1 MQGGHMTV
9 LVTGGDSKKIS
20 SIFIVTIMLFS
31 ILASVKLVDEV
42 EASST
47 GNLSITNS
55 SPSQDDFIPAYVA
68 TYFEATIE
76 NNHNLV
82 SPARDID
89 WFVCLGEEVANNC
102 ISNSFDSGKISVT
115 NMVPGANE
123 TFVSRDPFY
132 PNGLNETLTVVY
144 QFDELD
150 TNPSNDVFTFQ
161 INSSLLFTDIRLDYD
176 ENIIDNIPA
185 LVERDDKKMFNNN
198 TIYSIP
204 FSASANLCNTCL
216 VNATVGWQL
225 WTHNESE
232 MLKQS
237 YQYSTNFPAFS
248 FYKTFTMNLPDFS
261 FEEDGEFTLLYG
273 IFNSTGDPYG
283 DMFEHNNLHN
293 TQITINSDM
302 NIEIDSLSPSHNP
315 SSTTY
320 YYGMDM
326 VTVILTNSG
335 NNTALNF
342 SLDLIIDSDFGNMQS
357 CFITTLSP
365 DQQRSCSFN
374 MPVEGEAVEL
384 EARLP
389 TQFVGIND
397 FQPSDNILQETA
409 NVIVP
414 QISSSI
420 DIVNQK
426 EWYTDNELVSINA
439 IINPFAAAPVN
450 ISWWYSG
457 IINIDH
463 GNNIVINTS
472 NYGLGSHNFKMIA
485 SDSFGNSESIYFNLF
500 VYREIEI
507 DNLPYYDA
515 SAISSSNTVTISH
528 QSAYPEPYE
537 TYSIGNGKS
546 PLLLV
551 GFDLLDLTNNQSAF
565 DGQNWVDINLYL
577 NDLLPSNVDLNS
589 VEVRKLNSFGDKNW
603 EYFNSEDYSYTTN
616 SDLSVRIFESSV
628 ILLIGTL
635 GEPNV
640 EARNFT
646 TSLISNGN
654 FLLTWDSIG
663 ETDSVYN
670 LGYNIYQRLVPDFGG
685 TIFPS
690 PNEEFDE
697 VLWNDLTDNTFRT
710 FVTIEENSW
719 TDLQAIPDG
728 FCASYAIVPVDRKG
742 DSYNRLANVTMD
754 ETGNSTF
761 ICGDSNPPS
770 TSLIDLDHNWE
781 FTNDSDC
788 FNTLKD
794 WNICYEVT
802 LSWIWPDGENNETW
816 NLYRIE
822 QNPNGI
828 DLTLISPV
836 LQNIEYAAGESYSYT
851 QKGIDDEQIR
861 PMKTFYYILT
871 PIDEFGN
878 ERTVAIYPS
887 ENVERVH
894 IQDDWWAYNQHII
907 PEPEPEP
914 EPPLGNDWL
923 GDFSDNMEQQEFKVA
938 GSVTLVIVCLG
949 IIMLAL
955 ISKRLRRLR
964 KVIGARKRRKAADSM
979 ADEFDEFF
987 E

>member
-1 MQGGHMTV
+1 MTV
-9 LVTGGDSKKIS
+9 LVTGADNKKITS
-20 SIFIVTIMLFS
+20 VFIVALMLFS
-31 ILASVKLVDEV
+31 MLASVKFVDVV
-42 EASST
+42 EASTT
-47 GNLSITNS
+47 GDLSITNS
-55 SPSQDDFIPAYVA
+55 SPSQDEFIPAYVA
-68 TYFEATIE
+68 TYFEVGIE

-82 SPARDID
+82 SPVRNID
-89 WFVCLGEEVANNC
+89 WYVCLGEKVANIC
-102 ISNSFDSGKISVT
+102 ISNSIDSGEIT
-115 NMVPGANE
+115 IANMFPGVNE
-123 TFVSRDPFY
+123 TFVSEDPFY

-150 TNPSNDVFTFQ
+150 INPSDDVYTFQ
-161 INSSLLFTDIRLDYD
+161 INSSLEFSDIRLDYD
-176 ENIIDNIPA
+176 ENIIDNIPS
-185 LVERDDKKMFNNN
+185 LVERDNKKMFNNN
-198 TIYSIP
+198 TIYTIP
-204 FSASANLCNTCL
+204 FSASANLCNNCL
-216 VNATVGWQL
+216 VNASVGWQL
-225 WTHNESE
+225 WNYNQSE

-248 FYKTFTMNLPDFS
+248 FYRTFTMNLPNFS
-261 FEEDGEFTLLYG
+261 YEEDGEFVLVYG
-273 IFNSTGDPYG
+273 IFNSTGNPHG
-283 DMFEHNNLHN
+283 DMYEDNNLRS
-293 TQITINSDM
+293 TQIIINSDM

-320 YYGMDM
+320 YYGIDM
-326 VTVILTNSG
+326 VTVSLKNSG
-335 NNTALNF
+335 NNTAMNF
-342 SLDLIIDSDFGNMQS
+342 SLELIINSDLNNVQLCYIS
-357 CFITTLSP
+357 SLSP

-374 MPVEGEAVEL
+374 MPVEGESVEI

-389 TQFVGIND
+389 AQFMGIND
-397 FQPSDNILQETA
+397 FAPNNNILQETA

-420 DIVNQK
+420 DIENEK
-426 EWYTDNELVSINA
+426 EWYTDGELVSVNA
-439 IINPFAAAPVN
+439 ITNPFAAAPVN

-457 IINIDH
+457 IINIGH
-463 GNNIVINTS
+463 GNNIQINTS

-500 VYREIEI
+500 VYREMEIE
-507 DNLPYYDA
+507 NLPYYDA
-515 SAISSSNTVTISH
+515 SAITASYNVEIIH
-528 QSAYPEPYE
+528 QSTYPAPYE
-537 TYSIGNGKS
+537 TFNIGGGKS

-565 DGQNWVDINLYL
+565 DGQNWIDTNLYL
-577 NDLLPSNVDLNS
+577 NDLLPSNVNLNS
-589 VEVRKLNSFGDKNW
+589 IEVRKLNSFEDKNW
-603 EYFNSEDYSYTTN
+603 EYFNSEYYSYNPN
-616 SDLSVRIFESSV
+616 SELAVRIFEPTV
-628 ILLIGTL
+628 ILLVGTL

-654 FLLTWDSIG
+654 FMLTWDPVG

-670 LGYNIYQRLVPDFGG
+670 LGWNIYQRLVPDFGG
-685 TIFPS
+685 TVFPS

-697 VLWNDLTDNTFRT
+697 VLWNDLTDNSFRA
-710 FVTIEENSW
+710 FVTIEEGSW

-728 FCASYAIVPVDRKG
+728 FCASYAVVPVDRKG
-742 DSYNRLANVTMD
+742 DTYNRLANVTMD
-754 ETGNSTF
+754 SNGNSTF
-761 ICGDSNPPS
+761 ICGDSSPPS
-770 TSLIDLDHNWE
+770 TSIIQLEHSWE

-794 WNICYEVT
+794 WNICYEIT

-828 DLTLISPV
+828 DLTLISPI
-836 LQNIEYAAGESYSYT
+836 LSNIEYIAGESYSYT

-887 ENVERVH
+887 VNVERVH
-894 IQDDWWAYNQHII
+894 IEDDWWTYNQHLI

-923 GDFSDNMEQQEFKVA
+923 GDFSDNMEQQEFKTA
-938 GSVTLVIVCLG
+938 GLVTLIILCLG

-955 ISKRLRRLR
+955 ISKRLKRLR
-964 KVIGARKRRKAADSM
+964 KVISARKRRQAADSM
-979 ADEFDEFF
+979 ANEFDDFF
-987 E
+987 D

>member
-1 MQGGHMTV
+1 MTV
-9 LVTGGDSKKIS
+9 LVTGADNKKITS
-20 SIFIVTIMLFS
+20 VFIVALILFS
-31 ILASVKLVDEV
+31 MLASVKLVDVV
-42 EASST
+42 EASTT
-47 GNLSITNS
+47 GDLSITNS
-55 SPSQDDFIPAYVA
+55 SPSQDEFIPAYVA
-68 TYFEATIE
+68 TYFEVTIE

-82 SPARDID
+82 SPVRNID
-89 WFVCLGEEVANNC
+89 WYVCLGEKVANIC
-102 ISNSFDSGKISVT
+102 ITNSIDSGEIAIA
-115 NMVPGANE
+115 NMLPGVNE
-123 TFVSRDPFY
+123 TFVSLDPFY

-150 TNPSNDVFTFQ
+150 INPSDDVYTFQ
-161 INSSLLFTDIRLDYD
+161 INSSLEFSDIQLDYD
-176 ENIIDNIPA
+176 ENIIDNIPS
-185 LVERDDKKMFNNN
+185 LVERDNKKMFNNN
-198 TIYSIP
+198 TIYTIP
-204 FSASANLCNTCL
+204 FSGSANLCNTCL

-225 WTHNESE
+225 WNHNQSE
-232 MLKQS
+232 MLKES

-248 FYKTFTMNLPDFS
+248 FYRTFTMNLPNFS
-261 FEEDGEFTLLYG
+261 YEEDGEFVLVYG
-273 IFNSTGDPYG
+273 IFNSTGNPHG
-283 DMFEHNNLHN
+283 DMYEDNNLHN
-293 TQITINSDM
+293 TQIIINSDM
-302 NIEIDSLSPSHNP
+302 NIEINSLSPSHNP

-320 YYGMDM
+320 YYGIDM
-326 VTVILTNSG
+326 VTVTLKNSG
-335 NNTALNF
+335 NNTAMNF
-342 SLDLIIDSDFGNMQS
+342 SLELIINSDLGNIQS
-357 CFITTLSP
+357 CYITTLSP
-365 DQQRSCSFN
+365 EQQRSCSFN
-374 MPVEGEAVEL
+374 MPVEGESVEL

-389 TQFVGIND
+389 AQFMGIND
-397 FQPSDNILQETA
+397 FAPNNNILQETA

-420 DIVNQK
+420 DIENQK
-426 EWYTDNELVSINA
+426 EWYTDNELVSVNA
-439 IINPFAAAPVN
+439 ITNPFAAAPVN

-457 IINIDH
+457 IINIGH
-463 GNNIVINTS
+463 GNNIQINTS

-507 DNLPYYDA
+507 ENLPYYDA
-515 SAISSSNTVTISH
+515 SAITPSNNVEIIH
-528 QSAYPEPYE
+528 QSTYPAPYE
-537 TYSIGNGKS
+537 TFNIGSGKS

-565 DGQNWVDINLYL
+565 EGQNWIDTNLYL
-577 NDLLPSNVDLNS
+577 NDLLPSNINLNS
-589 VEVRKLNSFGDKNW
+589 IEVRKLNSFEDTNW
-603 EYFNSEDYSYTTN
+603 EYFNSEHYSYN
-616 SDLSVRIFESSV
+616 SNSELTVRIFEPTV
-628 ILLIGTL
+628 ILLVGTI

-654 FLLTWDSIG
+654 FLLTWDPVG

-670 LGYNIYQRLVPDFGG
+670 LGWNIYQRLVPDFGG
-685 TIFPS
+685 TVFPS

-697 VLWNDLTDNTFRT
+697 VLWNDLTDNTFRA
-710 FVTIEENSW
+710 FVTIEESSW

-728 FCASYAIVPVDRKG
+728 FCASYAVVPVDRKG
-742 DSYNRLANVTMD
+742 DTYNRLANVTMD
-754 ETGNSTF
+754 STGNSTF
-761 ICGDSNPPS
+761 ICGDSTPPS
-770 TSLIDLDHNWE
+770 TSIIQLEHSWE

-794 WNICYEVT
+794 WNICYEIT
-802 LSWIWPDGENNETW
+802 LSWIWPDGENDETW

-828 DLTLISPV
+828 DLTLISPI
-836 LQNIEYAAGESYSYT
+836 LSNIEYNAGENYSYT
-851 QKGIDDEQIR
+851 QNGIDDEQIR

-887 ENVERVH
+887 VNVERVH
-894 IQDDWWAYNQHII
+894 IEDDWWTYNQHLI

-923 GDFSDNMEQQEFKVA
+923 GDFSDNMEQQEFKTA
-938 GSVTLVIVCLG
+938 GLVTLIILCLG

-955 ISKRLRRLR
+955 ISKRLKRLR
-964 KVIGARKRRKAADSM
+964 KVISARKRRQAADSM
-979 ADEFDEFF
+979 ANEFDDFF